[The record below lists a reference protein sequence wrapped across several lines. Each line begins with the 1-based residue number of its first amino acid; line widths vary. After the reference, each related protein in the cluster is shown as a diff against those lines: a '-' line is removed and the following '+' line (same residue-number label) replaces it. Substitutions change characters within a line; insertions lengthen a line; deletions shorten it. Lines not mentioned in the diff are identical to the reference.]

1 MKVADIM
8 TLGAAT
14 IRPDAS
20 IAQAAQLML
29 QYRISGLPVVDAA
42 DNLVGI
48 VTEGDLL
55 RRSESGTSMKRPR
68 WLEFLA
74 GPGKLADEYV
84 HTHSRRVEDVMS
96 RDVVTVSPE
105 TSTSEVVEQM
115 ERHGI
120 KRIPVVREGKVVG
133 IISRANLLRGLAR
146 LADDAPEFIASDNV
160 IRDQILSE
168 LGNQAWGQVPVDIS
182 VRNGVVRLR
191 GALLDERLRDALRV
205 ACENVPGVRRVED
218 HLVLVEPVSGMVLDR
233 GAASE

>member
-1 MKVADIM
+1 MKAADIM

-42 DNLVGI
+42 GNLVGI

-55 RRSESGTSMKRPR
+55 RRAESGTEQKRPR
-68 WLEFLA
+68 WLEFLL

-96 RDVVTVSPE
+96 RDVVTVSQE
-105 TSTSEVVEQM
+105 ASTSEAVEQM
-115 ERHGI
+115 ERHGV

-160 IRDQILSE
+160 IRERILSE
-168 LGNQAWGQVPVDIS
+168 LSRQSWGQVPVDIS
-182 VRNGVVRLR
+182 VRSGVVHLR
-191 GALLDERLRDALRV
+191 GALFDERLRDALRV
-205 ACENVPGVRRVED
+205 ACENVPGVKSVSD

-233 GAASE
+233 GTAPE